1 MSVEY
6 IVAVSGGV
14 DSVVLL
20 DMLVHGRLPTPNS
33 QLLNA
38 DLIVAHFDHGI
49 RQESAEDAL
58 FVKHLAGKY
67 GLPYEAR
74 REELGV
80 DASEQLARDRRYI
93 FLREIAKKYHAKI
106 MTAHHLDD
114 LVETIAINALRGTGW
129 RGLAVLDSRDI
140 ERPLLDMTK
149 AALIEYATEHELAW
163 REDVT
168 NQNIRYLRNDIRQ
181 RLNDLDGSIKQ
192 LLKRYRDRQVFLRK
206 EIDNE
211 SDRLIGASPYRRNMF
226 IMVSDKAAMELL
238 RAVFI
243 KEYGW
248 APTRPQLG
256 RALMAIKTIQAGK
269 SYDVTAGVQL
279 QFSRTHF
286 VVEHL

>member
-1 MSVEY
+1 MSLTYV
-6 IVAVSGGV
+6 VAVSGGV

-20 DMLVHGRLPTPNS
+20 DMIVHGRLPVLNS

-38 DLIVAHFDHGI
+38 NLIVAHFDHGI
-49 RQESAEDAL
+49 RPESAEDAL
-58 FVKHLAGKY
+58 FVKRLAEKY
-67 GLPYEAR
+67 GLPYETR
-74 REELGV
+74 REKLGV
-80 DASEQLARDRRYI
+80 DAGEQLARDRRYI

-114 LVETIAINALRGTGW
+114 LVETIAINTVRGTGW
-129 RGLAVLDSRDI
+129 RGLAVLDSQDI
-140 ERPLLDMTK
+140 ERPLLTMTK
-149 AALIEYATEHELAW
+149 TALIEYAKEHKLAW
-163 REDVT
+163 REDAT
-168 NQNIRYLRNDIRQ
+168 NQDTKYLRNDIRHKLSKIDDET
-181 RLNDLDGSIKQ
+181 RTA
-192 LLKRYRDRQVFLRK
+192 LKRYRDRQVFLRK

-256 RALMAIKTIQAGK
+256 RALMAIKTIRAGK